1 MLQEVENLNTLYKN
15 SLFYHIMKSLRE
27 EVYNELTRGVTD
39 DMTVGDVS
47 AILIDNTMRYLVEH
61 NYPESQKD
69 SIIESFEEC
78 DMENIPYV
86 FEILVLTIIK

>member
-1 MLQEVENLNTLYKN
+1 MLKEIENLDVLYKN

-27 EVYNELTRGVTD
+27 EVYNELTIGVRD

-47 AILIDNTMRYLVEH
+47 MLLIENTMRYLIEH
-61 NYPESQKD
+61 KYPDSQQESI
-69 SIIESFEEC
+69 SESFEEC